1 MKDMRKAYGY
11 IKVLAV
17 MSACFLLITGCGGK
31 AETSEAVEI
40 PDENLRTALCEAAG
54 LEEGA
59 ELTKKDL
66 EKVETLTLQLVGNLD
81 GIQNCVNLREL
92 TIEEWSGD
100 EIDASF
106 VKGLNKLEIFTA
118 RTSPIK
124 DLSAFQDMASLK
136 ELVIW
141 VDEVIDFSPLY
152 GKSFDFLG
160 IDFEGI
166 ENLEIDAEG
175 NITSDGE
182 QWETVEQFVQNIL
195 GAEEAVE

>member
-31 AETSEAVEI
+31 SETSEAVEI

-106 VKGLNKLEIFTA
+106 VKGLGKLEIFTA